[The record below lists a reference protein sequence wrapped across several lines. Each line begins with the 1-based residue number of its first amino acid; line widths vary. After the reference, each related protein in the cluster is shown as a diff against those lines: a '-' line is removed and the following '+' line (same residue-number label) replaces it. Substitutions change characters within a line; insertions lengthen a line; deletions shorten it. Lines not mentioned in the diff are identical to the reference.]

1 MKKSLLMIVCLLFT
15 VVLNAQDIRVNN
27 YKVSSATE
35 LKSFEAKLA
44 KNADWAKLVALATQ
58 NGLVPINAK
67 ECKFGFTGEWE
78 NLSTKAKSPARFF
91 IVDLWNPKSK
101 KGKGASLVYRQANG
115 QTYMALC
122 EYPEGQTNGALAL
135 DSCVETTVQNGKL
148 VLAKSWSRC
157 FRRCAGGQ
165 PGNVIVDVKGGK
177 FNVPGGCGTG
187 CLGSIAVCGGVTAI
201 LAVAAPPVSFFAA
214 ACTFGICAGVSC
226 GVCFAVCALGCM

>member
-15 VVLNAQDIRVNN
+15 VIINAQDIRVNN

-35 LKSFEAKLA
+35 LKSFEATLA

-91 IVDLWNPKSK
+91 IVDLWNPKSQ
-101 KGKGASLVYRQANG
+101 KGKGASLVYREAND

-157 FRRCAGGQ
+157 FRRCAGGR
-165 PGNVIVDVKGGK
+165 PGNVITDVNDNK
-177 FNVPGGCGTG
+177 FTIPAGCGTG
-187 CLGSIAVCGGVTAI
+187 CLGSIARCGGLDAI
-201 LAVAAPPVSFFAA
+201 RDAVGIANFFLAA
-214 ACTFGICAGVSC
+214 ATFGMCAGVNC
-226 GVCFAVCALGCM
+226 GPCYYICALTCL